1 MSTKPTVEAI
11 RAEVA
16 ELLSQCPSKASS
28 DVAVYLMSREYK
40 FGIAAALAALTQEN
54 SDLDMS
60 EDQDDLIDYI
70 AKKTIAYWHCFDTAT
85 CFGDFCIQ
93 EDFEAVFGETA
104 AVQAAKHYAEWMTTE
119 ACNLGGDAWLVR
131 MDRLA
136 DECRV
141 GFVRAEDRDL
151 RPYHLHIAR
160 KFVLDDA
167 LRFPI
172 DSQAYHYAKM
182 LSAISG
188 YPMG

>member
-1 MSTKPTVEAI
+1 MTKPTIEAI

-16 ELLSQCPSKASS
+16 ELVSQCPSKASS

-104 AVQAAKHYAEWMTTE
+104 AVQAAKHYAEWMTT
-119 ACNLGGDAWLVR
+119 NVYDTTSDAWRVVVVHDKEER
-131 MDRLA
+131 KWVVAFTWIAGICRLI
-136 DECRV
+136 
-141 GFVRAEDRDL
+141 
-151 RPYHLHIAR
+151 RPVSFQSL
-160 KFVLDDA
+160 K
-167 LRFPI
+167 
-172 DSQAYHYAKM
+172 QAKHFAAM

-188 YPMG
+188 YSMG